1 MYSTRLI
8 TEIKNPSEKLY
19 LHQTEEIIFSFLFF
33 AFYPQID
40 DQIALLINAWCEL
53 LVFSCCY
60 RSVSS
65 PGVIRV
71 SNEKSLTL
79 EQAREFGI
87 EKCVE
92 KMLNFTEQL
101 RRLKVDY
108 YEYVSM
114 KVIVLLTSGKK
125 ENYKNV
131 EDTKN
136 ISNLSEGPVKKI
148 LHRIKCHL
156 GSVNSTFFSSIF
168 SDASGLKEPE
178 HVRDSQ
184 EKVVQSL
191 QQYTTANC
199 PDLPTKF
206 GELLLRM
213 PELQRVC
220 QVRSDI

>member
-1 MYSTRLI
+1 M
-8 TEIKNPSEKLY
+8 
-19 LHQTEEIIFSFLFF
+19 F
-33 AFYPQID
+33 QID

-65 PGVIRV
+65 PPGVVRV

-79 EQAREFGI
+79 HTARQYGI

-92 KMLNFTEQL
+92 KMLNFTDQL
-101 RRLKVDY
+101 RRLRVDY

-114 KVIVLLTSGKK
+114 KVIVLLTSGMRARS
-125 ENYKNV
+125 ESLDRNNLEYDLTDV
-131 EDTKN
+131 E
-136 ISNLSEGPVKKI
+136 LA
-148 LHRIKCHL
+148 
-156 GSVNSTFFSSIF
+156 
-168 SDASGLKEPE
+168 SDATGLKEPE

-191 QQYTTANC
+191 QQYTTAKYKSM
-199 PDLPTKF
+199 PSKF
-206 GELLLRM
+206 GELLLRI

-220 QVRSDI
+220 QVSD